1 MMNEDRARLVE
12 INKFLKKQNQ
22 AVMKMLEGYA
32 ALHFYYQQLFTK
44 RTTEEVTS
52 LMLEFIVSTFEKYD
66 REIMCAI
73 FFADEKTFDFGCRLV
88 YPAEEDKKVFEA
100 EFYEQTERGVFGW
113 CINNQK
119 ISFFKSMANPRFP
132 HGLLIPLYTPNKTL
146 GMIFINVDCDPSF
159 ITHETLQI
167 LELSCT
173 QTSLFLDNLKF
184 V

>member
-1 MMNEDRARLVE
+1 MMNEERARLIE

-44 RTTEEVTS
+44 RNADEVIN
-52 LMLEFIVSTFEKYD
+52 LLLEFIVSTFEKYD
-66 REIMCAI
+66 RDIMCAV
-73 FFADEKTFDFGCRLV
+73 FFADEETFEFQCREV
-88 YPAEEDKKVFEA
+88 YPTEADLKLFEA
-100 EFYEQTERGVFGW
+100 ELYEQTERGVVGW

-119 ISFFKSMANPRFP
+119 ISFFKSMVNQRLP
-132 HGLLIPLYTPNKTL
+132 HGLVIPLYTPNKTL
-146 GMIFINVDCDPSF
+146 GLIFINVDCDASF

-173 QTSLFLDNLKF
+173 QTSLFLDNLQF
-184 V
+184 A